1 MITLII
7 LESFKTMP
15 TLEVRISVLDE
26 LSAVNMCLNEFP
38 DESSAKDD
46 LICLSLSFNDRIY
59 NYLFKMDNN
68 PSKV

>member
-15 TLEVRISVLDE
+15 TLEIRISVLDE

-46 LICLSLSFNDRIY
+46 LTCLSLSFNDRIY
-59 NYLFKMDNN
+59 NYLSKMDNN